1 MYINLHSVYV
11 VEFSY
16 FSALSVCFFFVFT
29 FCIASIASFRAIFL
43 FCFRVLFLLV
53 FAHIRHFL
61 CVSTERKKKTIILY
75 FILFFSYSSNCFAVV
90 FFSAVAPCR
99 ARGFHFVFIKG
110 QFSFF
115 WLYSVRFF
123 CMGVSVD
130 NVCGYLFENK
140 GNTNECVFFFL

>member
-16 FSALSVCFFFVFT
+16 FSALSVCFFFVFY
-29 FCIASIASFRAIFL
+29 FLYRIHCIFPRDIF
-43 FCFRVLFLLV
+43 VLFSRSLSSRLRAYTS
-53 FAHIRHFL
+53 FSL
-61 CVSTERKKKTIILY
+61 CIYRTKKKTIILY

-90 FFSAVAPCR
+90 LFSAVAPCR

-115 WLYSVRFF
+115 WAIL
-123 CMGVSVD
+123 GP
-130 NVCGYLFENK
+130 
-140 GNTNECVFFFL
+140 VFLHGCKCRQCLRLSI

>member
-16 FSALSVCFFFVFT
+16 FSALSVCFFLFFT

-90 FFSAVAPCR
+90 LFSAVAPCR

-115 WLYSVRFF
+115 F
-123 CMGVSVD
+123 
-130 NVCGYLFENK
+130 GYTRS
-140 GNTNECVFFFL
+140 GFFFAWV

>member
-1 MYINLHSVYV
+1 MQQNFHTFQLFQFV
-11 VEFSY
+11 
-16 FSALSVCFFFVFT
+16 FFLFFT
-29 FCIASIASFRAIFL
+29 FCIASIASFRGMFL

-90 FFSAVAPCR
+90 LFSAVAPCR

-115 WLYSVRFF
+115 WLYSVRLFS
-123 CMGVSVD
+123 MGVSVD

-140 GNTNECVFFFL
+140 GNTNECVFFLYNANHV